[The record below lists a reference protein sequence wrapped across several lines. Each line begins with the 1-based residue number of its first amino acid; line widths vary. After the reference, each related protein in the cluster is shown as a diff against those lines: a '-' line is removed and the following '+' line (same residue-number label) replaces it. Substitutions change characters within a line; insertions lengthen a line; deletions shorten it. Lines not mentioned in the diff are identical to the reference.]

1 MNPGQQHLTKNPS
14 DRSMKTNTP
23 MKPDFTQTS
32 PAIAAGVPILELVR
46 KLEDE
51 NVFNR
56 YDRLAINTALGDPVR
71 RDSIVRSLQAV
82 ELAAN
87 PRFAIQKLKMLIHQ
101 NEAGLPSRDAVLN
114 SGASPPPVT
123 SAVNQLQMQFRH
135 VANNNNHNH
144 SLVVTQSVPTPPSTT
159 HSSPGVGVSSSHGS
173 KHHHNQTTPDRHSF
187 NKENHPGP
195 KSSSSSVS
203 SSAHIHHTNSH
214 DRDNNNN
221 NNNNSNS
228 KGSPP
233 PPVPYQ
239 EQRSPSKKRIPAD
252 GGSLDSEQTRMISNT
267 QSTITNVIGEAPS
280 YAATFGVCAK
290 IGIRLNDIMEF
301 LANSSPNKIRN
312 KRFAVVVG
320 TSSCNPLTRMHMR
333 SYFLAKQYL
342 EGKGGFTV
350 LGSIISPAHGA
361 TVRERY
367 RNNRSEIIPSP
378 HRLAVAQLM
387 VQSSKWLAVDPWEI
401 TRRRAMDY
409 LSLLQVGGLIDVSGR
424 ILTYLHLTL
433 QHTFTHIFTHP
444 LSHRLTQ
451 PLPNPFIPLS
461 PPFTCTLTP
470 PLTPFQMYSLPLLTF
485 YMYSHSR
492 FKCSCST

>member
-1 MNPGQQHLTKNPS
+1 MNAGQQHISLQPKNPS
-14 DRSMKTNTP
+14 DRAMKTNTP

-56 YDRLAINTALGDPVR
+56 YDRLAINNALGDPVR
-71 RDSIVRSLQAV
+71 RDSIVKSLQAV

-123 SAVNQLQMQFRH
+123 SAINQLQMQFRN

-144 SLVVTQSVPTPPSTT
+144 GLVVTQSAPTPPST
-159 HSSPGVGVSSSHGS
+159 HSSPGLGGNNSSSSHGGGS
-173 KHHHNQTTPDRHSF
+173 KHHHHQNQNQTTPDRNSF
-187 NKENHPGP
+187 NKENYPGP

-214 DRDNNNN
+214 DNNNN
-221 NNNNSNS
+221 NNNSNNNNSNS

-233 PPVPYQ
+233 PTVPFLQ
-239 EQRSPSKKRIPAD
+239 QRSPSKKRIPAD
-252 GGSLDSEQTRMISNT
+252 GCSLDSEQTRMISNT

-301 LANSSPNKIRN
+301 LANSSPNKIRS

-409 LSLLQVGGLIDVSGR
+409 LSLLQVGMYYMG
-424 ILTYLHLTL
+424 
-433 QHTFTHIFTHP
+433 
-444 LSHRLTQ
+444 RLTIFMLQ
-451 PLPNPFIPLS
+451 YIL
-461 PPFTCTLTP
+461 
-470 PLTPFQMYSLPLLTF
+470 
-485 YMYSHSR
+485 
-492 FKCSCST
+492 